1 MKPAMAYREGRI
13 ARGPGRRPAGAGIAV
28 TALAL
33 ACAGCSHILPLGPAP
48 PAPRHLASAVILQ
61 LVLSQPPSPAGGCP
75 AGYTTLAAPFTDY
88 PEVPDA
94 CYRNLGKPVTFTS
107 AAVTMAYQ
115 PATNQQPALYGLN
128 FTLSAAEAAGLTAIT
143 TKAFDTRDQMAV
155 STAGKTWG
163 VFMTAG
169 PFTNGQFGILVQSE
183 NQALQLQRILIP
195 PG

>member
-1 MKPAMAYREGRI
+1 MKPAMTCRGGHI

-28 TALAL
+28 AALAL
-33 ACAGCSHILPLGPAP
+33 ACAGWSHIVPLGPAP

-75 AGYTTLAAPFTDY
+75 AGYTTLSPPFTDY

-94 CYRNLGKPVTFTS
+94 CYRNLGKPATITS

-128 FTLSAAEAAGLTAIT
+128 FTLPAAEAAALTAIT
-143 TKAFDTRDQMAV
+143 TKAFDTRDQLAI
-155 STAGKTWG
+155 STVGKTWG
-163 VFMTAG
+163 VTLTG
-169 PFTNGQFGILVQSE
+169 EPFTNGQFGILVQSE

>member
-1 MKPAMAYREGRI
+1 M
-13 ARGPGRRPAGAGIAV
+13 
-28 TALAL
+28 
-33 ACAGCSHILPLGPAP
+33 
-48 PAPRHLASAVILQ
+48 LQ

-75 AGYTTLAAPFTDY
+75 AGYTTLSAPYTDY

-94 CYRNLGKPVTFTS
+94 CYRSLGKPVTFTS

-115 PATNQQPALYGLN
+115 PATSRQPALYGLN
-128 FTLSAAEAAGLTAIT
+128 FTLSAAAAAALTAIT

-183 NQALQLQRILIP
+183 NQALQLQHIVIP
-195 PG
+195 SG

>member
-1 MKPAMAYREGRI
+1 MKPAMACRGGRI
-13 ARGPGRRPAGAGIAV
+13 ARGPGRRLAGAGIAV
-28 TALAL
+28 AALAL

-48 PAPRHLASAVILQ
+48 PAPRHLASAVTLQ
-61 LVLSQPPSPAGGCP
+61 LVLSQPPSPAGRCP
-75 AGYTTLAAPFTDY
+75 AGYTTLSAPFTDY

-115 PATNQQPALYGLN
+115 PATNLQPALYGLN
-128 FTLSAAEAAGLTAIT
+128 FTLPAAGAAALTAIT